1 MEEDFYASVKL
12 VSGEEIF
19 GEVMPS
25 EENGRTVLIISDPVE
40 IETVS
45 MNGTHEGL
53 RMMPWL
59 RSMPTESIIVI
70 PMDRVITVVEARE
83 DSEVVKYYQK
93 FIFSNLN
100 GGPAEKI
107 KVTKKMGYVISVE
120 RARENLEKA
129 YKKGRRA
136 HSIPLNSDRVIVHPF
151 G

>member
-1 MEEDFYASVKL
+1 MEEEFYASVKL

-45 MNGTHEGL
+45 MNGSHEGL

-59 RSMPTESIIVI
+59 RSMPTESIIII
-70 PMDRVITVVEARE
+70 PMDKVITVVEARE
-83 DSEVVKYYQK
+83 ESEVVAYYQK
-93 FIFSNLN
+93 FIMTNLS
-100 GGPAEKI
+100 GWSSDKI

-120 RARENLEKA
+120 KARENLE
-129 YKKGRRA
+129 R
-136 HSIPLNSDRVIVHPF
+136 IFNSGSEDQLSS
-151 G
+151 

>member
-1 MEEDFYASVKL
+1 MEEDFYASIKL

-45 MNGTHEGL
+45 MNGSSEGL

-59 RSMPTESIIVI
+59 RSMPTENIIII
-70 PMDRVITVVEARE
+70 PMDKVITVVEARE
-83 DSEVVKYYQK
+83 DSEVVKYYQR

-100 GGPAEKI
+100 GTQSEKI

-120 RARENLEKA
+120 KARESLEKL
-129 YKKGRRA
+129 YKKGEA
-136 HSIPLNSDRVIVHPF
+136 T
-151 G
+151 

>member
-1 MEEDFYASVKL
+1 MEDEFYASVKL

-45 MNGTHEGL
+45 MDGRHEGL

-59 RSMPTESIIVI
+59 RSMPSEGIIII
-70 PMDRVITVVEARE
+70 PMDKVITVVEARE
-83 DSEVVKYYQK
+83 ESEVVAYYQR
-93 FIFSNLN
+93 FIMTNLA
-100 GGPAEKI
+100 GGSSEKI

-120 RARENLEKA
+120 KARESLEKLFD
-129 YKKGRRA
+129 KD
-136 HSIPLNSDRVIVHPF
+136 S
-151 G
+151 

>member
-45 MNGTHEGL
+45 MNGSHEGL

-59 RSMPTESIIVI
+59 RSMPTENIIII
-70 PMDRVITVVEARE
+70 PMDKVITVVEARE
-83 DSEVVKYYQK
+83 DSEVVKYYQR

-100 GGPAEKI
+100 GTQSEKI
-107 KVTKKMGYVISVE
+107 KVTKKMGYVNSVE
-120 RARENLEKA
+120 KARDTLERL
-129 YKKGRRA
+129 YKKGEA
-136 HSIPLNSDRVIVHPF
+136 T
-151 G
+151 

>member
-1 MEEDFYASVKL
+1 MEDEFYASVKL

-45 MNGTHEGL
+45 MDGRHEGL

-59 RSMPTESIIVI
+59 RSMPSEGIIII
-70 PMDRVITVVEARE
+70 PMDKVITVVEAQE
-83 DSEVVKYYQK
+83 NSEVVAYYQR
-93 FIFSNLN
+93 FIMTNLA
-100 GGPAEKI
+100 GGSSEKI

-120 RARENLEKA
+120 KARESLEKLFD
-129 YKKGRRA
+129 KD
-136 HSIPLNSDRVIVHPF
+136 S
-151 G
+151 

>member
-1 MEEDFYASVKL
+1 MEEEFYASVKL

-45 MNGTHEGL
+45 MDGRTEGL

-59 RSMPTESIIVI
+59 RSMPAEGIIII
-70 PMDRVITVVEARE
+70 PMDKVITVVEARE
-83 DSEVVKYYQK
+83 ESEVVAYYQR
-93 FIFSNLN
+93 FIMTNLVN
-100 GGPAEKI
+100 GSSEKI

-120 RARENLEKA
+120 DARENLEKLFN
-129 YKKGRRA
+129 KD
-136 HSIPLNSDRVIVHPF
+136 S
-151 G
+151 

>member
-1 MEEDFYASVKL
+1 MEDEFYASVKL

-45 MNGTHEGL
+45 MEGRHEGL

-59 RSMPTESIIVI
+59 RSMPSEGIIII
-70 PMDRVITVVEARE
+70 PMDKVITVVEARE
-83 DSEVVKYYQK
+83 DSEVVAYYQR
-93 FIFSNLN
+93 FIMTNLS
-100 GGPAEKI
+100 GGSSEKI

-120 RARENLEKA
+120 KARESLEKLFD
-129 YKKGRRA
+129 KD
-136 HSIPLNSDRVIVHPF
+136 S
-151 G
+151 

>member
-45 MNGTHEGL
+45 MDGRHEGL

-59 RSMPTESIIVI
+59 RSMPSEGIIII
-70 PMDRVITVVEARE
+70 PMDKVITVVEARE
-83 DSEVVKYYQK
+83 DSEVVAYYQR
-93 FIFSNLN
+93 FIMTNLA
-100 GGPAEKI
+100 GGSSEKI

-120 RARENLEKA
+120 KARESLEKLFD
-129 YKKGRRA
+129 KD
-136 HSIPLNSDRVIVHPF
+136 S
-151 G
+151 

>member
-1 MEEDFYASVKL
+1 MEEEFYASVKL

-19 GEVMPS
+19 GEVLPS

-45 MNGTHEGL
+45 MDGRHEGL

-59 RSMPTESIIVI
+59 RSMPTEGMIII

-83 DSEVVKYYQK
+83 ESEVVAYYQR
-93 FIFSNLN
+93 FILNNLSM
-100 GGPAEKI
+100 ASLEKI

-120 RARENLEKA
+120 KARESLENIF
-129 YKKGRRA
+129 KKGSEA
-136 HSIPLNSDRVIVHPF
+136 PE
-151 G
+151 

>member
-1 MEEDFYASVKL
+1 MEEEFYASVKL

-45 MNGTHEGL
+45 MNGSHEGL

-59 RSMPTESIIVI
+59 RSMPTESIIII
-70 PMDRVITVVEARE
+70 PMDKVITVVEARE
-83 DSEVVKYYQK
+83 ESEVVAYYQK
-93 FIFSNLN
+93 FIMTNLS
-100 GGPAEKI
+100 GGSSEKI

-120 RARENLEKA
+120 KARENLE
-129 YKKGRRA
+129 R
-136 HSIPLNSDRVIVHPF
+136 IFNSGSEDQLSS
-151 G
+151 

>member
-40 IETVS
+40 IETVN
-45 MNGTHEGL
+45 MNGSHEGL

-59 RSMPTESIIVI
+59 RSMPNENIVII

-83 DSEVVKYYQK
+83 DSEVVRYYQK
-93 FIFSNLN
+93 FIFSNLKDTSS
-100 GGPAEKI
+100 EKI
-107 KVTKKMGYVISVE
+107 KVTKKMGYLISVAE
-120 RARENLEKA
+120 ARENLEKL
-129 YKKGRRA
+129 YKKGEA
-136 HSIPLNSDRVIVHPF
+136 T
-151 G
+151 

>member
-25 EENGRTVLIISDPVE
+25 EENGRTVLIVSDPVE

-45 MNGTHEGL
+45 MDGRHEGL

-59 RSMPTESIIVI
+59 RSMPNENIVII

-83 DSEVVKYYQK
+83 DSEVGRYYQK
-93 FIFSNLN
+93 FIFSNLKDTSS
-100 GGPAEKI
+100 EKI
-107 KVTKKMGYVISVE
+107 KVTKKMGYVISVAE
-120 RARENLEKA
+120 ARENLEKL
-129 YKKGRRA
+129 YKKGEA
-136 HSIPLNSDRVIVHPF
+136 T
-151 G
+151 

>member
-70 PMDRVITVVEARE
+70 PMDRVITVVAARE

-120 RARENLEKA
+120 QARENLEKL
-129 YKKGRRA
+129 YKKGEA
-136 HSIPLNSDRVIVHPF
+136 S
-151 G
+151 

>member
-45 MNGTHEGL
+45 MDGRHEGL

-59 RSMPTESIIVI
+59 RSMPSEGIIII
-70 PMDRVITVVEARE
+70 PMDKVITVVEARE
-83 DSEVVKYYQK
+83 DSEVVAYYQR
-93 FIFSNLN
+93 FIMTNLS
-100 GGPAEKI
+100 GGSSEKI

-120 RARENLEKA
+120 KARESLEKLFD
-129 YKKGRRA
+129 KD
-136 HSIPLNSDRVIVHPF
+136 S
-151 G
+151 

>member
-1 MEEDFYASVKL
+1 MEDEFYASVKL

-45 MNGTHEGL
+45 MDGRHEGL

-59 RSMPTESIIVI
+59 RSMPSEGIIII
-70 PMDRVITVVEARE
+70 PMDKVITVVEARE
-83 DSEVVKYYQK
+83 ESEVVAYYQR
-93 FIFSNLN
+93 FIMTNLS
-100 GGPAEKI
+100 GGSSEKI

-120 RARENLEKA
+120 KARESLEKLFD
-129 YKKGRRA
+129 KD
-136 HSIPLNSDRVIVHPF
+136 S
-151 G
+151 

>member
-1 MEEDFYASVKL
+1 MEEEFYASVKL

-45 MNGTHEGL
+45 MDGRTEGL

-59 RSMPTESIIVI
+59 RSMPAEGIIII
-70 PMDRVITVVEARE
+70 PMDKVITVVEARE
-83 DSEVVKYYQK
+83 ESEVVAYYQR
-93 FIFSNLN
+93 FIMTNLVN
-100 GGPAEKI
+100 GSSEKI

-120 RARENLEKA
+120 DARQHLEKLFD
-129 YKKGRRA
+129 KD
-136 HSIPLNSDRVIVHPF
+136 S
-151 G
+151 

>member
-1 MEEDFYASVKL
+1 MEDEFYASVKL

-45 MNGTHEGL
+45 MDGRHEGL

-59 RSMPTESIIVI
+59 RSMPSEGIIII
-70 PMDRVITVVEARE
+70 PMDKVITVVEARE
-83 DSEVVKYYQK
+83 DSEVVAYYQR
-93 FIFSNLN
+93 FIMTNLA
-100 GGPAEKI
+100 GGSSEKI

-120 RARENLEKA
+120 KARESLEKLFDKDSYIA
-129 YKKGRRA
+129 LA
-136 HSIPLNSDRVIVHPF
+136 L
-151 G
+151 